1 MFIIF
6 FCLSEGFLCCCC
18 CLEMEVFFVAHWQ
31 KYWKKNDNEWKI
43 SWFFMLHIISHPF
56 IHAVPK
62 SPLSHSKW
70 MALPDKIQRKISP
83 VMDSPRHKVH
93 FRFIFLIIKFQM
105 ANRTAQF
112 LFPRFPGKGIERN
125 KAKWRT
131 RCPVWTFCS
140 VWIGRR
146 RLSCSLEQIK
156 TMSNAVIIKI

>member
-1 MFIIF
+1 
-6 FCLSEGFLCCCC
+6 
-18 CLEMEVFFVAHWQ
+18 
-31 KYWKKNDNEWKI
+31 
-43 SWFFMLHIISHPF
+43 MLHIISHPF

-112 LFPRFPGKGIERN
+112 LFPRFPGKGIWLSETKQNGGHAARCERFALFGLAGDGYTIPWN
-125 KAKWRT
+125 R
-131 RCPVWTFCS
+131 
-140 VWIGRR
+140 
-146 RLSCSLEQIK
+146 
-156 TMSNAVIIKI
+156 